1 MIRLYP
7 IALACVLIMSIPCAT
22 QAQDTVFNRVVTVE
36 RDYQPEIEQTQAIT
50 TTPTFIQYIPQLNP
64 VVYSTYSNPLS
75 IGYNLHALPAS
86 ATKFSTPAP
95 LNGVIEGGLG
105 YRNTHMLFA
114 YQIKHKKTM
123 SLDLY
128 ANHDAY
134 WGKDALSQSR
144 LGMLAT
150 RHFSG
155 ADFYFGLEGQ
165 NEAFAYQLDSM
176 AYKAVFPWRTFWN
189 AQAKIGVQSTK
200 KDGIIYRIQTGYNAF
215 FATNHAIEHQ
225 VRSYLDF
232 AWKSDYHKAG
242 IRTSVLNAFYTIIDT
257 TVTASIAPRHAIH
270 LEPFYEF
277 KSKNIRLHAG
287 VNLDLNIGNGQLI
300 SDAENISFAPSP
312 NVEFEWHMMDNI
324 FHLYTNAYGHFG
336 NGSLQ
341 EFTRYNRYL
350 DLHQGLTIQ
359 HPRNYTPVDAQ
370 LGFKIRPIATM
381 LIDIYG
387 GYAYMMNA
395 CNMEAVLNDAN
406 VVTKYHL
413 WFTNYQRWKVGAS
426 LHYHYRDILE
436 LNVAGNYYF
445 WTAEQPI
452 YNRPNWDI
460 KARLDVH
467 IDSKWSIYS
476 DNYFAGSRLA
486 HTTQGDQSIAPI
498 ISLNI
503 GGQYAVNRWL
513 VAYLQLNDYLHRR
526 SEYFY
531 GYHSQ
536 GIHFLAGVKFK
547 F

>member
-7 IALACVLIMSIPCAT
+7 IALACVLIMSIPCIT

-50 TTPTFIQYIPQLNP
+50 TTPTFIQYTPQLNP

-86 ATKFSTPAP
+86 TTKFSTPTP
-95 LNGVIEGGLG
+95 LNGVIEGALG

-123 SLDLY
+123 SLALY

-232 AWKSDYHKAG
+232 AWKADYHKAG
-242 IRTSVLNAFYTIIDT
+242 IRASVLNAFYTITDT

-287 VNLDLNIGNGQLI
+287 VNLDHNIGNGQLI

-312 NVEFEWHMMDNI
+312 NVEFE
-324 FHLYTNAYGHFG
+324 
-336 NGSLQ
+336 
-341 EFTRYNRYL
+341 
-350 DLHQGLTIQ
+350 
-359 HPRNYTPVDAQ
+359 
-370 LGFKIRPIATM
+370 
-381 LIDIYG
+381 
-387 GYAYMMNA
+387 
-395 CNMEAVLNDAN
+395 
-406 VVTKYHL
+406 
-413 WFTNYQRWKVGAS
+413 
-426 LHYHYRDILE
+426 
-436 LNVAGNYYF
+436 
-445 WTAEQPI
+445 
-452 YNRPNWDI
+452 
-460 KARLDVH
+460 
-467 IDSKWSIYS
+467 
-476 DNYFAGSRLA
+476 
-486 HTTQGDQSIAPI
+486 
-498 ISLNI
+498 
-503 GGQYAVNRWL
+503 
-513 VAYLQLNDYLHRR
+513 
-526 SEYFY
+526 
-531 GYHSQ
+531 
-536 GIHFLAGVKFK
+536 
-547 F
+547 

>member
-7 IALACVLIMSIPCAT
+7 IALACVLILSIPCVA

-50 TTPTFIQYIPQLNP
+50 TTPTFIQYTPQLNP

-86 ATKFSTPAP
+86 STKFSTPTP
-95 LNGVIEGGLG
+95 LNGVIEGALG

-114 YQIKHKKTM
+114 YQIKHKKKM

-165 NEAFAYQLDSM
+165 NEAFAYQLDSI
-176 AYKAVFPWRTFWN
+176 AYNAYFPWRTFWN

-200 KDGIIYRIQTGYNAF
+200 KDGILYRIQTGYNAF

-232 AWKSDYHKAG
+232 AWKADYHKAG
-242 IRTSVLNAFYTIIDT
+242 INASVLNAFYTITDT
-257 TVTASIAPRHAIH
+257 TFTASIAPRHAIH

-277 KSKNIRLHAG
+277 HSKYIRLHAG
-287 VNLDLNIGNGQLI
+287 VNLDINLGNGQLL
-300 SDAENISFAPSP
+300 SGAENICFAPSP
-312 NVEFEWHMMDNI
+312 NVEFEWHMMDNV
-324 FHLYTNAYGHFG
+324 FHLYTNAHGYFG

-341 EFTRYNRYL
+341 EFTSYNRYL
-350 DLHQGLTIQ
+350 NLHQGLTLQ
-359 HPRNYTPVDAQ
+359 HPRNYTPIDAQ
-370 LGFKIRPIATM
+370 LGFKIRPVATM

-395 CNMEAVLNDAN
+395 YNMKAILNDAN
-406 VVTKYHL
+406 VITDYHL

-426 LHYHYRDILE
+426 MHYHYRDILE

-452 YNRPNWDI
+452 YDRPNWDI

-486 HTTQGDQSIAPI
+486 QTTQGDQRLAPI

>member
-7 IALACVLIMSIPCAT
+7 IALACVLILSIPCVA

-50 TTPTFIQYIPQLNP
+50 TTPTFIQYTPQLNP

-86 ATKFSTPAP
+86 STKFSTPTP
-95 LNGVIEGGLG
+95 LNGVIEGALG

-114 YQIKHKKTM
+114 YQIKHKKKM

-134 WGKDALSQSR
+134 WGKDALAQSI

-165 NEAFAYQLDSM
+165 NEAFAYQLDST
-176 AYKAVFPWRTFWN
+176 AYKAFFPWRTFWN

-200 KDGIIYRIQTGYNAF
+200 KDGILYRIQTGYNAF

-232 AWKSDYHKAG
+232 AWKADYHKAG
-242 IRTSVLNAFYTIIDT
+242 INASVLNAFYTITDT
-257 TVTASIAPRHAIH
+257 TFTASIAPRHAIH

-277 KSKNIRLHAG
+277 HSKNIRLHAG
-287 VNLDLNIGNGQLI
+287 VNLDINLGNGQLI
-300 SDAENISFAPSP
+300 SGAEDISFAPSP
-312 NVEFEWHMMDNI
+312 NVEFEWHMMDNV
-324 FHLYTNAYGHFG
+324 FHLYANAHGYFD

-341 EFTRYNRYL
+341 EFTSYNRYL
-350 DLHQGLTIQ
+350 NLQQGLTLQ
-359 HPRNYTPVDAQ
+359 HPRNYTPIDAQ
-370 LGFKIRPIATM
+370 LGFKIRPVATM

-395 CNMEAVLNDAN
+395 YNMKAILNDAN
-406 VVTKYHL
+406 VITDYHL

-426 LHYHYRDILE
+426 MHYHYRDILE

-452 YNRPNWDI
+452 YDRPNWDI

-486 HTTQGDQSIAPI
+486 QTTQGDQTLAPI

>member
-1 MIRLYP
+1 
-7 IALACVLIMSIPCAT
+7 
-22 QAQDTVFNRVVTVE
+22 
-36 RDYQPEIEQTQAIT
+36 
-50 TTPTFIQYIPQLNP
+50 
-64 VVYSTYSNPLS
+64 
-75 IGYNLHALPAS
+75 
-86 ATKFSTPAP
+86 
-95 LNGVIEGGLG
+95 
-105 YRNTHMLFA
+105 
-114 YQIKHKKTM
+114 M

-134 WGKDALSQSR
+134 WGKDALAQSI

-165 NEAFAYQLDSM
+165 NEAFAYQLDST
-176 AYKAVFPWRTFWN
+176 AYKAFFPWRTFWN

-200 KDGIIYRIQTGYNAF
+200 KDGILYRIQTGYNAF

-232 AWKSDYHKAG
+232 AWKADYHKAG
-242 IRTSVLNAFYTIIDT
+242 INASVLNAFYTITDT
-257 TVTASIAPRHAIH
+257 TFTASITPRHAIH

-277 KSKNIRLHAG
+277 HSKNILLHAG
-287 VNLDLNIGNGQLI
+287 VNLDINLGNGQLL
-300 SDAENISFAPSP
+300 SGVEDISFAPSP
-312 NVEFEWHMMDNI
+312 NVEFEWHMMDNV
-324 FHLYTNAYGHFG
+324 FHLYANAHGYFD

-341 EFTRYNRYL
+341 EFTSYNRYL
-350 DLHQGLTIQ
+350 NLHQGLTLQ
-359 HPRNYTPVDAQ
+359 HPRNYTPIDAQ
-370 LGFKIRPIATM
+370 LGFKIRPVATM

-395 CNMEAVLNDAN
+395 YNMKAILNDAN
-406 VVTKYHL
+406 VITDYHL

-426 LHYHYRDILE
+426 MHYHYRDILE

-452 YNRPNWDI
+452 YDRPNWDI

-486 HTTQGDQSIAPI
+486 HTTQGDKTLAPI

>member
-7 IALACVLIMSIPCAT
+7 IALACVLILSIPCTA

-50 TTPTFIQYIPQLNP
+50 TTPTFIQYTPQLNP

-86 ATKFSTPAP
+86 STKFSTPTP
-95 LNGVIEGGLG
+95 LNGVIEGALG

-114 YQIKHKKTM
+114 YQIKHKKKM

-134 WGKDALSQSR
+134 WGKDALAQSI

-165 NEAFAYQLDSM
+165 NEAFAYQLDST
-176 AYKAVFPWRTFWN
+176 AYKAFFPWRTFWN

-200 KDGIIYRIQTGYNAF
+200 KDGILYRIQTGYNAF

-232 AWKSDYHKAG
+232 AWKADYHKAG
-242 IRTSVLNAFYTIIDT
+242 INASVLNAFYTITDT
-257 TVTASIAPRHAIH
+257 TFTASIAPRHAIH

-277 KSKNIRLHAG
+277 HSKNIRLHAG
-287 VNLDLNIGNGQLI
+287 VNLDINLGNGQLI
-300 SDAENISFAPSP
+300 SGAEDISFAPSP
-312 NVEFEWHMMDNI
+312 NVEFEWHMMDNV
-324 FHLYTNAYGHFG
+324 FHLYANAHGYFD

-341 EFTRYNRYL
+341 EFTSYNRYL
-350 DLHQGLTIQ
+350 NLQQGLTLQ
-359 HPRNYTPVDAQ
+359 HPRNYTPIDAQ
-370 LGFKIRPIATM
+370 LGFKIRPVATM

-395 CNMEAVLNDAN
+395 YNMKAILNDAN
-406 VVTKYHL
+406 VITDYHL

-426 LHYHYRDILE
+426 MHYHYRDILE

-452 YNRPNWDI
+452 YDRPNWDI

-486 HTTQGDQSIAPI
+486 QTTQGDQTLAPI

-531 GYHSQ
+531 GYHTQ